1 MEQISLKGVTSVK
14 KTVSLLLALLLVLS
28 SALPAFAEDPAGA
41 AAGCEYP
48 LIIARGMDFD
58 GVYTNYGT
66 PEQTPCFRGVTA
78 GGVIRTLF
86 RAVKN
91 AFTMG
96 FSHGLAVAGVE
107 YVQEI
112 LGDMACDETGASVK
126 DVGCDRYPASMAEYP
141 EFLASAEAD
150 ESKEP
155 ALARTA
161 SEVLGA
167 ENVYYY
173 SYDYRLDPYELAD
186 ELNALIELA
195 RSEHG
200 GKKAVL
206 VNCSMAGVITDCY
219 LNKYGSEALAK
230 IVFLS
235 STFCGT
241 DVTDEVLR
249 GKVETSENMLAY
261 FIETRLGLPFLA
273 KLARRSGLLRA
284 AADWFNGFAEREYG
298 YVFDAFLRPTFGTM
312 LSVWANVQ
320 PENVDAALEYA
331 FSTPEL
337 KEQYAPL
344 IEKIR
349 RLQTV
354 MEGRD
359 AMLRALP
366 ENGVAVAVVAGYDTS
381 AVPLYA
387 SAARQADGILDSRW
401 MFGGAETSEMGGSL
415 GVTGAYVSPD
425 GCVDLTDVLFPDY
438 TWAIRD
444 CGHVCVKYGSDC
456 SDLIM
461 RLICFDGQPTVND
474 FEEYPQFFTVD
485 RETENRISEK
495 KPPC

>member
-1 MEQISLKGVTSVK
+1 MK
-14 KTVSLLLALLLVLS
+14 KTIALLLSLLLAVS
-28 SALPAFAEDPAGA
+28 CALPAFAEDSGA
-41 AAGCEYP
+41 AEPAACEYP

-66 PEQTPCFRGVTA
+66 PEETPCFRGVTV
-78 GGVIRTLF
+78 GGILKTLGRT
-86 RAVKN
+86 VKN
-91 AFTMG
+91 ALTMG
-96 FSHGLAVAGVE
+96 FSHGLAAAGVV

-126 DVGCDRYPASMAEYP
+126 EVGCDRYFGSMAEYP
-141 EFLASAEAD
+141 EFLAEVDEDEA
-150 ESKEP
+150 KEP

-161 SEVLGA
+161 SEILGP

-186 ELNALIELA
+186 ELHDLIGLA

-219 LNKYGSEALAK
+219 LYKYGSEDFAK

-261 FIETRLGLPFLA
+261 FLETRLNLPFLA
-273 KLARRSGLLRA
+273 KLLRRSGLLGA
-284 AADWFNGFAEREYG
+284 VADWFNGFVEREYE

-320 PENVDAALEYA
+320 PENVDAAIEYA

-359 AMLRALP
+359 TMLRALP

-387 SAARQADGILDSRW
+387 SAALQADGILDSRW

-415 GVTGAYVSPD
+415 GVSGPYVSPD

-461 RLICFDGQPTVND
+461 RLILSDGQPTVYD

-485 RETENRISEK
+485 RKTENVIGEK
-495 KPPC
+495 KKPC